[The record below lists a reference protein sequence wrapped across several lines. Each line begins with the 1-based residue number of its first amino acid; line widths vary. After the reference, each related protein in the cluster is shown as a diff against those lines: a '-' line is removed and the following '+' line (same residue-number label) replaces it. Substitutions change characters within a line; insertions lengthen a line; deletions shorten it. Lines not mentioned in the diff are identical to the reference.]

1 MQKFANCRNGN
12 YWNNTNNISKITQ
25 QTKPKPVSF
34 TSFCKIDSGQF
45 NKLIA
50 LSLRIFGNNASAMM
64 FKITDNG
71 KDGRMNACE
80 YFLVRCNIKVPLLQN
95 AHLLRKIAA
104 LGLAGTIGAIFL
116 LTVWSTAWAAP
127 RPVPGYISR
136 LPEDEVTYFM
146 LLDRF
151 ANGDTSNDRGQLS
164 GSRLQTGFDPTSKGY
179 YQGGDIRGLINRLD
193 YVQGLGATALWLAP
207 IFKNKPVQGPAGD
220 ESAAYHGY
228 WITDFTTVD
237 PHFGSEAD
245 FRELVNAA
253 HARGMKVYI
262 DIITNHTADVI
273 YSQECVGQN
282 DCPYRSLGDYPI
294 RAYTPLV
301 PPAEA
306 NIKKP
311 AWLNNPV
318 YYHNRGNSNWHGE
331 SGLYGDFSGLDDVA
345 TEDPLVV
352 RGFIDIYKSWI
363 DRFAIDGFRI
373 DTVKHVNPEFWQVFV
388 PAIRRHAQSKGIPNF
403 QIFAEAYVD
412 GVNPGGLAVFT
423 HRDGLPSVLDFSF
436 QSAIRNVLSRNQSIE
451 NFEFLYAGDV
461 LYKGGAN
468 AALRVQTFTGNH
480 DMGRLA
486 MQIRKDNP
494 NMAAAEVLE
503 RVKLANAI
511 MMFARG
517 APVLYS
523 GDEQGFTGDGG
534 DQDARE
540 TLFGSRVAVYND
552 NLLLGSDR
560 TTAVDNYDT
569 NHPLYRQIAQMAQ
582 IRSAHPALRRGK
594 QKLRAMGF
602 SNRILAISRFE
613 PTTNREYLLL
623 FNTSAQTQNMNIE
636 VEATSRSF
644 QTLLGDCQTNVA
656 AGHVVQVRLER
667 FAYAI
672 CRANN

>member
-1 MQKFANCRNGN
+1 MSQILHHFAKFTVDRAFFLLQCCNLESAVILMEKLLVNGARRMK
-12 YWNNTNNISKITQ
+12 YLLKILARF
-25 QTKPKPVSF
+25 VRYFSF
-34 TSFCKIDSGQF
+34 TKGRQQAAKNNVSRLFVIS
-45 NKLIA
+45 LAVIA
-50 LSLRIFGNNASAMM
+50 VCAPNLAWTAPKS
-64 FKITDNG
+64 
-71 KDGRMNACE
+71 
-80 YFLVRCNIKVPLLQN
+80 VP
-95 AHLLRKIAA
+95 
-104 LGLAGTIGAIFL
+104 
-116 LTVWSTAWAAP
+116 S
-127 RPVPGYISR
+127 YISR
-136 LPEDEVTYFM
+136 PPEDEVTYFM

-151 ANGDTSNDRGQLS
+151 ANGDVSNDRGGLT
-164 GSRLQTGFDPTSKGY
+164 GSRLQTGYDPSSKGF

-193 YVQGLGATALWLAP
+193 YVQGLGATAIWLAP

-228 WITDFTTVD
+228 WITDFTTID
-237 PHFGSEAD
+237 PHFGTEAD

-273 YSQECVGQN
+273 YSRECVGQN
-282 DCPYRSLGDYPI
+282 DCPYRYIGDYPN
-294 RAYTPLV
+294 RAYTPFV
-301 PPAEA
+301 PAGDEH
-306 NIKKP
+306 IKKP
-311 AWLNNPV
+311 EWLNNPI

-345 TEDPLVV
+345 TENPIVV
-352 RGFIDIYKSWI
+352 RGFVDIYKSWI

-461 LYKGGAN
+461 LYKGGAS
-468 AALRVQTFTGNH
+468 AAMRIQTFTGNH

-486 MQIRKDNP
+486 MLIRKDNP
-494 NMAAAEVLE
+494 NMEAEEVLA

-540 TLFGSRVAVYND
+540 TLFASRVAVYND
-552 NLLLGSDR
+552 NLLLGSNR
-560 TTAVDNYDT
+560 TTAVDNYDI
-569 NHPLYRQIAQMAQ
+569 NHPLYRQIAQMAHV
-582 IRSAHPALRRGK
+582 RGAHSALRRGR
-594 QKLRAMGF
+594 QKLRAMSYNGH
-602 SNRILAISRFE
+602 ILAISRFE
-613 PTTNREYLLL
+613 PVSNKEYLLL
-623 FNTSAQTQNMNIE
+623 FNTASEAQTQNIE
-636 VEATSRSF
+636 VENTTRSF
-644 QTLLGDCQTNVA
+644 ETLLGNCPNVVNT
-656 AGHVVQVRLER
+656 GHVVQVRLEK
-667 FAYAI
+667 FEYAI
-672 CRANN
+672 CRASN